1 MNHVNRHISMLP
13 LQARKVGLLAWII
26 ISVLGMAC
34 RQSSGVEDVVHTRD
48 PLAPD
53 LVVMATSTPILQS
66 TVTLA
71 SPVETMES
79 ISPNL
84 TPATD
89 LPVNAGSLT
98 PASQPCSYD
107 YFFEPSPDVCPT
119 SAPQYS
125 AAAEQPF
132 ERGFMIWLEGT
143 NEIIVFDWD
152 GRWQRFE
159 DTFVEGQQENDP
171 ALVAPVGLYQPVR
184 GFGKVWRENPQVKD
198 QLGWALGRE
207 LGYESAFQEQQD
219 EAEELT
225 ISFIRAFNG
234 QILAL
239 IPRSLQGGD
248 WVIAAS

>member
-1 MNHVNRHISMLP
+1 MNHINRHISTMP
-13 LQARKVGLLAWII
+13 LQARIIGLLAWII
-26 ISVLGMAC
+26 IAVLCTAC
-34 RQSSGVEDVVHTRD
+34 RQNSRAEDVVHTRD

-53 LVVMATSTPILQS
+53 LIVIATSTPTLQS
-66 TVTLA
+66 TVTLE
-71 SPVETMES
+71 SPAEMTEEL
-79 ISPNL
+79 SPNL
-84 TPATD
+84 TPTTD
-89 LPVNAGSLT
+89 LPVNDGSLT

-107 YFFEPSPDVCPT
+107 YFFEPSPDVCPS

-132 ERGFMIWLEGT
+132 ERGFMIWLET
-143 NEIIVFDWD
+143 ANEIIVFDWD

-171 ALVAPVGLYQPVR
+171 DLVAPAGLYQPVR
-184 GFGKVWRENPQVKD
+184 GFGKVWRENAQVKE

-219 EAEELT
+219 EVEELT

-239 IPRSLQGGD
+239 TPRSLQGGD